1 MTPGPLSRANLNPI
15 IVSALDFYRRGIPAA
30 ALFPRHLIL
39 SDSSATFCGRV
50 CFCLLG
56 ITLYHQQILAH
67 RYCLSPF
74 SSSFMSVLNCPG
86 SQDRLLAII
95 SFHSKNCPVIC
106 IFYILLITSYSFR
119 RENVLLFH
127 SAWLPFMYALSS
139 KNYICKIGVSSAK
152 VTSALL

>member
-15 IVSALDFYRRGIPAA
+15 IVSALDFYRRGISAA
-30 ALFPRHLIL
+30 VLFPRHLIL
-39 SDSSATFCGRV
+39 SDSSATFCGPV

-56 ITLYHQQILAH
+56 ITLYHQILAR

-86 SQDRLLAII
+86 SQDRLLTII

-119 RENVLLFH
+119 RENLLFLH
-127 SAWLPFMYALSS
+127 SAWLPFMHLLSS
-139 KNYICKIGVSSAK
+139 KNCICKIQVSCAK